1 MAGKRESPRIE
12 YGNDGSQS
20 IPNSAT
26 AASKLPQREK
36 QRKNTLKIR
45 MKARFLAWDRGN
57 ETDLACRQFPPLKSS
72 MTSTVMA
79 VRSSLRVSVRQE
91 PPNDHDDNRPSPS
104 KRPRLNPPPSSRR
117 RKSSPDLLDTT
128 TVDSPSKATPNN
140 KVAHIRRAPSSL
152 PRRSSARRPLLSPS
166 HHHPP
171 SDTPHATHT
180 RLHRNDTPAASPSL
194 LSRESPDPLDTIS
207 PATTDIRR
215 YFAKATPTTTTTPS
229 TRRHRVADS
238 DPPPESATQNRVQA
252 PSQPAESPNEKTAT
266 PSQQPTSAQ
275 TTPAVRERRSLR
287 SHDGGSRARS
297 ELALYFPNYEQL
309 LSLEPP
315 KTEFLAVHTAIKLI
329 DDHSESPISSSD
341 LPAPDSDT
349 PFGNPLLKLHNCES
363 INLPEPQPSEPS
375 GTPEEDPLNEGTYFK
390 AHRRNER
397 QEKQLRN
404 IERERAQHEKQQ
416 LDRLLDELQNHDWL
430 RVMGITGLLSD
441 QEKKQYEPKRDYF
454 IKEITALIQKFKIW
468 KEEEKRRKVE
478 KEKAAAAA
486 AANPATAET
495 QDSTTQQLQHNPG
508 PGIPDSEAE
517 DSPSVSLSDVPS
529 YSEPPDINDVDAW
542 AARQLIQEARSATAG
557 KKPKSTALEARKK
570 TKPMEPEMLQP
581 LPPPVDDK
589 KPFTSF
595 YAKRHLRDT
604 ALSAHRKGRTRFAFG
619 YPVPE
624 MEEQDFDLP
633 PEILTPEAID
643 SCRRKRRRMKRAS
656 RGSE

>member
-1 MAGKRESPRIE
+1 
-12 YGNDGSQS
+12 
-20 IPNSAT
+20 
-26 AASKLPQREK
+26 
-36 QRKNTLKIR
+36 
-45 MKARFLAWDRGN
+45 
-57 ETDLACRQFPPLKSS
+57 
-72 MTSTVMA
+72 MA

-91 PPNDHDDNRPSPS
+91 EPPNDDDDRRPSPS

-128 TVDSPSKATPNN
+128 TVDSPSKTTPKN

-171 SDTPHATHT
+171 SDTPHATHL
-180 RLHRNDTPAASPSL
+180 RIHRNETPAAAPSL

-207 PATTDIRR
+207 PAPTDIRR
-215 YFAKATPTTTTTPS
+215 YFAKATPTTTTTTPAA
-229 TRRHRVADS
+229 RRRRVADA
-238 DPPPESATQNRVQA
+238 DTPLPASATQNRVQA
-252 PSQPAESPNEKTAT
+252 RSQPAESPNEKIAT

-329 DDHSESPISSSD
+329 DDHSESSISSSD
-341 LPAPDSDT
+341 LPSPDTDT
-349 PFGNPLLKLHNCES
+349 PFGNPLLQLHNCES
-363 INLPEPQPSEPS
+363 ISLPEPQPSEPS
-375 GTPEEDPLNEGTYFK
+375 DTPDEDPLNEGTYFK

-416 LDRLLDELQNHDWL
+416 LDRLLDELQSHDWL
-430 RVMGITGLLSD
+430 RIMGITGLLSD

-454 IKEITALIQKFKIW
+454 IKEISALIQKFKIW

-486 AANPATAET
+486 ANPSLNATTEA
-495 QDSTTQQLQHNPG
+495 QDTMTQQHNQA

-557 KKPKSTALEARKK
+557 KKPKSTASEGRKK
-570 TKPMEPEMLQP
+570 TKPMEPEILQP

-619 YPVPE
+619 YAVPE
-624 MEEQDFDLP
+624 MEERDFDLP

>member
-1 MAGKRESPRIE
+1 
-12 YGNDGSQS
+12 
-20 IPNSAT
+20 
-26 AASKLPQREK
+26 
-36 QRKNTLKIR
+36 
-45 MKARFLAWDRGN
+45 
-57 ETDLACRQFPPLKSS
+57 

-91 PPNDHDDNRPSPS
+91 QPNDEHNRPSPS
-104 KRPRLNPPPSSRR
+104 KRPRLNTPSRR

-128 TVDSPSKATPNN
+128 SVDSPSKTTPKND
-140 KVAHIRRAPSSL
+140 VAHIRCAPSSL

-166 HHHPP
+166 SQHHPT
-171 SDTPHATHT
+171 SDTPHATHL
-180 RLHRNDTPAASPSL
+180 RLHRNETPATAPATF

-207 PATTDIRR
+207 PTITDGKRR
-215 YFAKATPTTTTTPS
+215 TVKTPSTPS
-229 TRRHRVADS
+229 TRRRRVTDTET
-238 DPPPESATQNRVQA
+238 PLPESTTQSRAQGA
-252 PSQPAESPNEKTAT
+252 SQPAESLSDSIAT
-266 PSQQPTSAQ
+266 PLQPPAPAQ

-315 KTEFLAVHTAIKLI
+315 KAEFLAAHTAIQLI
-329 DDHSESPISSSD
+329 DDRPKSIFSSD
-341 LPAPDSDT
+341 LTVPDTDT
-349 PFGNPLLKLHNCES
+349 PFGNPLLQLHNCES
-363 INLPEPQPSEPS
+363 ITLPEPQP
-375 GTPEEDPLNEGTYFK
+375 GDTPGEDPLNEGAFFK

-416 LDRLLDELQNHDWL
+416 LDRLLDELQGHDWL
-430 RVMGITGLLSD
+430 RVMGITGLLTD

-454 IKEITALIQKFKIW
+454 IKEISALIQKFKIW

-478 KEKAAAAA
+478 KEKAAAVAA
-486 AANPATAET
+486 TTEAEE
-495 QDSTTQQLQHNPG
+495 TTTSQQQLTERQSPA
-508 PGIPDSEAE
+508 IPDSEAE
-517 DSPSVSLSDVPS
+517 DSPSAALSDVPS

-542 AARQLIQEARSATAG
+542 AARQLLQEARSATAG
-557 KKPKSTALEARKK
+557 KKPRSAALEGRKK
-570 TKPMEPEMLQP
+570 SKPIEPELLQH
-581 LPPPVDDK
+581 PPPPPDDK

-604 ALSAHRKGRTRFAFG
+604 ALSAHRKGRIRFAFG

-624 MEEQDFDLP
+624 MEEKEFDLP
-633 PEILTPEAID
+633 LEILTPEAID